1 MAYYPYSNSPFGTQV
16 GQVPMPNPAGDL
28 AKVYPNLSQTNTAAS
43 QAILSKLRG
52 ELSPET
58 LNALQDNAARFGVE
72 SGMPGSNAVPGSLAF
87 NRNQRD
93 LGRTVEDVQS
103 QGVQQYNQTL
113 PTVSGTQT
121 VAPELQT
128 SVNYQN
134 AVSAAAPNPTAA
146 AQYAKSIFDEYM
158 KKLGGG
164 DRWMAQTSDPSTWSS
179 GMGNLGGVR
188 TNFYN
193 PASGETK
200 SYNPRPWG

>member
-16 GQVPMPNPAGDL
+16 GQVPTPNPYADL
-28 AKVYPNLSQTNTAAS
+28 SKIYPNLANTNTATS

-58 LNALQDNAARFGVE
+58 IAALQDNAARFGVE

-93 LGRTVEDVQS
+93 LGRTVEDVQT
-103 QGVQQYNQTL
+103 QGVQLYNQTL
-113 PTVSGTQT
+113 PTVAQTQT
-121 VAPELQT
+121 VNPELQA
-128 SVNYQN
+128 SINYQN

-158 KKLGGG
+158 KKISGG
-164 DRWMAQTSDPSTWSS
+164 DRWLPTTEISFG
-179 GMGNLGGVR
+179 GMGNYATTR
-188 TNFYN
+188 YTN
-193 PASGETK
+193 PTTGAVK
-200 SYNPRPWG
+200 SYNPNQWG